1 VKIAFVVPWVDV
13 GGVETTILRLG
24 CALRQRGHSVD
35 VVSAG
40 IHGKWWDRVAENG
53 LGNWCLPETD
63 SLCLVSH
70 AAKVCRFLRLRQYD
84 VVLLNHCLY
93 VAPALSMLPDSM
105 TVIPIVHNDDDQV
118 YKVACANWKSWNIA
132 VGVSPRIT
140 AVMRRRVPER
150 ETKTICNGVEL
161 PSPQS
166 WSNRHPLTNELKILF
181 VGRFIHNQ
189 KGVFFLPQILAGLQ
203 AQGVAAKLTLIGEG
217 PDRQKV
223 MHRLTELCQP
233 DSFEWLST
241 QPSDEVYRC
250 MLTHHVLLMP
260 SLYEGLGIVALEA
273 QACGCVPIA
282 SLLSDITDVII
293 ADSRTGF
300 LCPVGNVYSFVAAA
314 VRLARNHELWK
325 QMSMTAH
332 DHVARLFTTDIM
344 ASQYLELFARA
355 QHGVF
360 ASSTPRSRQPR
371 IDLSVFGVRGL
382 LPYPVRQAARFAR
395 EACRRHL
402 RIKREV

>member
-1 VKIAFVVPWVDV
+1 
-13 GGVETTILRLG
+13 
-24 CALRQRGHSVD
+24 
-35 VVSAG
+35 
-40 IHGKWWDRVAENG
+40 
-53 LGNWCLPETD
+53 
-63 SLCLVSH
+63 
-70 AAKVCRFLRLRQYD
+70 LRLRQYD

-105 TVIPIVHNDDDQV
+105 TVIPIVHNDNDQV
-118 YKVACANWKSWNIA
+118 YKVACANWKSWNVA

-166 WSNRHPLTNELKILF
+166 WSNRHLLTSELKILF

-189 KGVFFLPQILAGLQ
+189 KGVLFLPQILARIQ
-203 AQGVAAKLTLIGEG
+203 AHGIAAKLTLIGEG

-223 MHRLTELCQP
+223 MHRLTELCPP

-241 QPSDEVYRC
+241 QPTDEVYRC

-260 SLYEGLGIVALEA
+260 SLYEGLPIVALEA
-273 QACGCVPIA
+273 QACGCVPIV

-300 LCPVGNVYSFVAAA
+300 LCPVGDVQSFVAAA

-325 QMSMTAH
+325 QMSVAAH
-332 DHVARLFTTDIM
+332 DHVAKLFTTDIM
-344 ASQYLELFARA
+344 ASRYLELFALA

-360 ASSTPRSRQPR
+360 ACSTPRSRQPR
-371 IDLSVFGVRGL
+371 IDVSVFGVRGL

-395 EACRRHL
+395 EAYRTNL
-402 RIKREV
+402 RIKRDV